1 MGQRSITMFSSAAR
15 TSHTNSAEI
24 NTQSAKNITVDIDV
38 TAFTGT
44 SITYTLQGYDV
55 AKSGWYTL
63 VATAAITTTGH
74 SILTVGP
81 EVTIVANVAAQRVVP
96 LRVRLVPSGTITS
109 VTYSASIL
117 LSSD

>member
-1 MGQRSITMFSSAAR
+1 MGQRAITMFASAAR
-15 TSHTNSAEI
+15 TSHSNSSEV

-44 SITYTLQGYDV
+44 SITFTLQGYDT
-55 AKSGWYTL
+55 AKQGWYTL
-63 VATAAITTTGH
+63 VATAAISAAGH
-74 SILTVGP
+74 STLTVGP
-81 EVTIVANVAAQRVVP
+81 EVTIVANAAAQRVVP

-117 LSSD
+117 LSKD